1 MYLAYL
7 DSPIGIIEMI
17 EFDGKISSIQ
27 FIKDKDKE
35 ASLTELLKFAKIE
48 LQAYFNGELKDF
60 SFPMQQHGTDFQQEV
75 WRNLKAIPFGY
86 QVSYT
91 TLAIRMNN
99 LPAIRAIAATNGKNK
114 ILIAV
119 PCHRIIGISG
129 DMTGY
134 AGEIWRKKW
143 LLEHEGKVAGI
154 GQASLAL

>member
-1 MYLAYL
+1 MYSAYL

-35 ASLTELLKFAKIE
+35 TSLTELLKIAKVE

-119 PCHRIIGISG
+119 PCHRIIGMSG

-143 LLEHEGKVAGI
+143 LLEHESKVAGI
-154 GQASLAL
+154 GQASLTF